1 VSARRPTRTH
11 GLCYR
16 EITHERETRGV
27 HRVGGRGMAT
37 SLERHVDGM
46 LRYPGLAKHDI
57 LWVYQNYH
65 RLVLLETELVTLRA
79 ETEKYRKKLSTLQLS
94 YEQEC
99 LSARSAS
106 SALANVE
113 DMNARVRRMAD
124 LESKKARK
132 AADERDKERLRVRHL
147 KRLVTELEK
156 DARNARGDGRGGEV
170 LSAIRKLAKSPAVG
184 KRLAAACHPDKAP
197 PELNLVAAELF
208 RLVQD
213 MR

>member
-1 VSARRPTRTH
+1 MLDLTSWYKPKVVRYRAR
-11 GLCYR
+11 LCDPS
-16 EITHERETRGV
+16 
-27 HRVGGRGMAT
+27 T

-57 LWVYQNYH
+57 LWVYTNYH
-65 RLVLLETELVTLRA
+65 RLVVLETELVTLRA

-113 DMNARVRRMAD
+113 DMNARVRRLAD

-197 PELNLVAAELF
+197 PELNGRSRALPIGTRYEMIPAHAHVCF
-208 RLVQD
+208 
-213 MR
+213 